1 MTLIK
6 ASKTAACGPSYP
18 YFSKI
23 VEKSLRILNL
33 FTPETPH
40 LSQKDIILKT
50 RINPASTYRLVV
62 TLVQLGYLKKDPQTK
77 LIKLGSAA
85 LILSNTVIAS
95 FDMLHVLKPAIDEAF
110 EKYKVTID
118 SGLLDGEKNVFLYR
132 REAPDTLVF
141 KLPVSAP
148 NLIHCSA
155 MGKAILAWMPED
167 ELARTLDGLTL
178 IRRTPNTL
186 TSRAALLADL
196 QRTRERGYS
205 INDEEMIPGL
215 ISLGAPLT
223 KRGGG
228 VLGAITFDFATVQ
241 YTLEEAE
248 KRFVPALLKLVEDIR
263 PLLPR

>member
-1 MTLIK
+1 MKLKKTRK
-6 ASKTAACGPSYP
+6 AAAGGPSYP

-33 FTPETPH
+33 FTPETPR

-50 RINPASTYRLVV
+50 RINPASTYRLVE

-77 LIKLGSAA
+77 LVKLGSAA
-85 LILSNTVIAS
+85 LLFSQNVIAS
-95 FDMLHVLKPAIDEAF
+95 FDLLQILKPAIDEAF
-110 EKYKVTID
+110 EEYKVTID
-118 SGLLDGEKNVFLYR
+118 SGLLEGGKPVFLYR

-178 IRRTPNTL
+178 LRRTPHTL
-186 TSRAALLADL
+186 TSRSTLLADL
-196 QRTRERGYS
+196 RRTRERGYS

-215 ISLGAPLT
+215 ISLGAPLM

-228 VLGAITFDFATVQ
+228 VLGSVTFDFATVQ

-248 KRFVPALLKLVEDIR
+248 KRFAPALLKLVEDIR
-263 PLLPR
+263 PFLPR